1 MTAPTFFWHDYET
14 FGADPRRDR
23 AAQFAG
29 IRTDDALEPVGEPV
43 TAYCRLPD
51 DVLPHP
57 DAVLLTGITPQYGAA
72 HGVAEPEFAAI
83 VSDALGAPGTCGAGW
98 NSIRFDDEFT
108 RNILYRNFHDPY
120 AREWEHGNCRW
131 DLIDVARLCY
141 ALRPGG
147 IEWPSREDG
156 TPSFRLGDLA
166 SANGLAHER
175 AHDALSDVEAT
186 LGLARR
192 LRGAQRKLYDWSL
205 TLRNKR
211 RVLALLDVVQRTPVL
226 HASSRIAASRGCVA
240 IVMPLALL
248 PDQANAVVVYDLDAD
263 PTDLLAL
270 DADAIRE
277 RVFVPRGDLPEGV
290 ERIPLKVV
298 RANRCPALAPLS
310 TLAGVNLGR
319 IALDPDRAQVH
330 AERLRRDSD
339 IAAKVM
345 RVFAR
350 EPNET
355 PTEDPEL
362 AIYAGAFLS
371 DGDRALLPKVR
382 GASPVELAQGFPFC
396 DPRYTELLFRYRAR
410 NHPETLDA
418 DERERWQRFRSRR
431 LTREDGLAGI
441 TLAQYRDV
449 IATRRATATATEQAL
464 LDALE
469 AWGNDMAA
477 SLDA

>member
-1 MTAPTFFWHDYET
+1 MADPTFFWHDYET

-29 IRTDDALEPVGEPV
+29 IRTDESLEPLGEPV
-43 TAYCRLPD
+43 AAYCRLPD

-57 DAVLLTGITPQYGAA
+57 DAVLLTGITPQYAAA
-72 HGVAEPEFAAI
+72 HGVDEPEFASI
-83 VSDALGAPGTCGAGW
+83 VRDALGAPGTCGAGY

-147 IEWPSREDG
+147 IEWPLREDG

-166 SANGLAHER
+166 GANGLAHAR

-186 LGLARR
+186 LGLARK
-192 LRGAQRKLYDWSL
+192 LRGAQRRLYDWSL
-205 TLRNKR
+205 TLRSKR
-211 RVLALLDVVQRTPVL
+211 RVLALLDVVERTPLL
-226 HASSRIAASRGCVA
+226 HASARIPASRGCVA
-240 IVMPLALL
+240 IVMPLAVL
-248 PDQANAVVVYDLDAD
+248 PGQGNAVVVYDLDAD

-270 DADAIRE
+270 DVESIRE
-277 RVFVPRGDLPEGV
+277 RVFVPRADLPDGV

-298 RANRCPALAPLS
+298 RANSSPALAPLS
-310 TLAGVNLGR
+310 TLAGVDLAR
-319 IALDPDRAQVH
+319 IALDPDRAQAH
-330 AERLRRDSD
+330 AERLRRDPD
-339 IAAKVM
+339 VAAKVV

-350 EPNET
+350 APNDA

-371 DGDRALLPKVR
+371 DADRSLLPKVR
-382 GASPVELAQGFPFC
+382 RASPAELAQGFPFR
-396 DPRYTELLFRYRAR
+396 DARYGELLFRYRAR
-410 NHPETLDA
+410 HHPGTLDA
-418 DERERWQRFRSRR
+418 AERERWQRFRSRR
-431 LTREDGLAGI
+431 LTREDGLASI

-449 IATRRATATATEQAL
+449 VATRRAGASATEQAL

-469 AWGNDMAA
+469 AWGNDVAA